1 MTMVSSESNPPVG
14 NLNGG
19 EIYLPESSVD
29 GSNPGLELLPVP
41 LPKVGGDDDFSHRRN
56 SRVNEGSSPEKQSG
70 SGSVFSAF
78 FFFTVIHLWVGF
90 LAAINGTDKD
100 SGEGKDQSTR
110 DLTKRHG
117 TWCRAKNSVLHV
129 LKYL

>member
-78 FFFTVIHLWVGF
+78 FFSLLFTCGSVFWQLSMG
-90 LAAINGTDKD
+90 
-100 SGEGKDQSTR
+100 
-110 DLTKRHG
+110 LTKIL
-117 TWCRAKNSVLHV
+117 AKGRI
-129 LKYL
+129 KAPGI